1 MRRLLLPFTH
11 GIDGN
16 AIDFALAMAQQ
27 ERAIL
32 VVISWLTLPITA
44 SGSCSGSGKHVRL
57 GFIEQS
63 QDFLA
68 LIQHKARRFQVPI
81 ECIELYSTDVV
92 KSMMAMAGEMDC
104 DALLL
109 FQRNH
114 KTVLLDERELKQLL
128 VTSRIPLLFV
138 QMSAGPRFWHA
149 ITARLGCWVKRIRS
163 PQKVAAI
170 QVNEHLS
177 HV

>member
-16 AIDFALAMAQQ
+16 AIDFALSMAQQ
-27 ERAIL
+27 EQAIL
-32 VVISWLTLPITA
+32 VVISWLHTSPDATTTEQP
-44 SGSCSGSGKHVRL
+44 RL

-68 LIQHKARRFQVPI
+68 LVEHKARRLQVPI
-81 ECIELYSTDVV
+81 ERIELYSANVV

-114 KTVLLDERELKQLL
+114 KAVLLDELELKQLL
-128 VTSRIPLLFV
+128 VMSRVPLLFV
-138 QMSAGPRFWHA
+138 QMTARTRFWHT
-149 ITARLGCWVKRIRS
+149 ITARLGCWVKRIRN
-163 PQKVAAI
+163 PQKVAA
-170 QVNEHLS
+170 VVLDEHLI
-177 HV
+177 HA